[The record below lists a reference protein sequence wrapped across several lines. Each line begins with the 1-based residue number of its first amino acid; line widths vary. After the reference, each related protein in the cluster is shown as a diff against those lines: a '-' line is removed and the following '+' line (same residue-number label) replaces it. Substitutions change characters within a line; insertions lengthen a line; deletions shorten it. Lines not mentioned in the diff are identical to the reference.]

1 MTISFVLTSANQAF
15 ISNYLLRAGMNKTQI
30 MNNALDLYRK
40 LALQKDLMEGF
51 AEQSDEEVGE
61 AMSDFDDYLVNI
73 DHE

>member
-1 MTISFVLTSANQAF
+1 MTVSFVLTPTNQEF

-51 AEQSDEEVGE
+51 SSPLDEEVGE
-61 AMSDFDDYLVNI
+61 AMSDFDDYLANI